1 MHKHTV
7 SPSLLACPA
16 IKSNWRHHCSQH
28 LETVEECIA
37 TESSNTRGGF
47 DSFQEGDATFNK
59 ENAQACIEEAE
70 QVLSDSD
77 CDGNMD
83 ILSFSADAM
92 TESCGDVTSTE
103 LNDAIGLINDVH
115 ARCRFQATSWSIIG
129 FLILRI

>member
-1 MHKHTV
+1 MTRHFTFLFITTFTTGCLTGNSYPEHYAQAYCESLFTCV
-7 SPSLLACPA
+7 PGDQIELATSLLSTPY
-16 IKSNWRHHCSQH
+16 
-28 LETVEECIA
+28 ETVEECIA
-37 TESSNTRGGF
+37 TESSNTRGSVGF

-92 TESCGDVTSTE
+92 TESCGDVYV
-103 LNDAIGLINDVH
+103 D
-115 ARCRFQATSWSIIG
+115 
-129 FLILRI
+129 